1 MDKYEFEVNIEIW
14 YSMTSMIHICF
25 IFLSL
30 SIAID
35 YHSYTDGPWTSNCRL
50 LLLVTLWNF

>member
-30 SIAID
+30 HF
-35 YHSYTDGPWTSNCRL
+35 YWLP
-50 LLLVTLWNF
+50 

>member
-14 YSMTSMIHICF
+14 YSMNHVLF
-25 IFLSL
+25 FSL
-30 SIAID
+30 SIASD